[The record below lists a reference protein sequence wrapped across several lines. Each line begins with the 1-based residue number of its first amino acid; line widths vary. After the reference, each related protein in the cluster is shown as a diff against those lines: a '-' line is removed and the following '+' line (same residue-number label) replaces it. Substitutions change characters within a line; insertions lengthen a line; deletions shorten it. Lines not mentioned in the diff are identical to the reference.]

1 METKDVEHV
10 DPFLGW
16 GYMDPDHQ
24 FVKTKSDFPP
34 PLGDYQGPADEM
46 YREAWVGFSGHVYM
60 TVPWP
65 CDKW

>member
-34 PLGDYQGPADEM
+34 PV
-46 YREAWVGFSGHVYM
+46 R
-60 TVPWP
+60 
-65 CDKW
+65 